1 MDISSNRFKNVIIY
15 IAIVGAVMLIGSPF
29 ATASSFSP
37 SQGYSHPYP
46 SNLEAGDLV
55 FGYTPWLSIIPG
67 YWTHVGIIKGYNPS
81 IHDWIVIEAT
91 PEYGIKTTPL
101 REFLQRYPV
110 VAAERVY
117 TSNDI
122 RLGAVQ
128 FAKEQIGKPY
138 DWHLWTKHVYGPD
151 YYCSELVW
159 ASYLVAGG
167 IDLDEHPGWSWTYAY
182 GVAPQ
187 EIFDD
192 GYTYLIYYSSV
203 S

>member
-1 MDISSNRFKNVIIY
+1 MSISTNRAKRLVLS
-15 IAIVGAVMLIGSPF
+15 IAILGAVILMGSPL

-46 SNLEAGDLV
+46 SNISTGDLV

-67 YWTHVGIIKGYNPS
+67 YWTHVGIIGWYNSS

-91 PEYGIKTTPL
+91 PEYGVKITPL
-101 REFLQRYPV
+101 KEFLQRYPT

-117 TSNDI
+117 TSNNI

-128 FAKEQIGKPY
+128 FAVKQLGKPY
-138 DWHLWTKHVYGPD
+138 DWHLWTKHVYGSD

-159 ASYLVAGG
+159 ASYLVAGD
-167 IDLDEHPGWSWTYAY
+167 IDLDEHPGWSWTYAD

-192 GYTYLIYYSSV
+192 GYTYLIYSS